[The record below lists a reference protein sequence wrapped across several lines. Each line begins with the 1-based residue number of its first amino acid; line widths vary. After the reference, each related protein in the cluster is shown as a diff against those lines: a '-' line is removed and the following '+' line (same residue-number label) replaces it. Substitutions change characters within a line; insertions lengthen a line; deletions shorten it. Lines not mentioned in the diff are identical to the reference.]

1 MADAIKRCAD
11 SLRALE
17 AGASSRAESVT
28 ALLEQRDTLVD
39 GIGRAEGRYRA
50 AGDALETYSAA
61 LDRVQTDTLNA
72 LYAARQ
78 ATWERD
84 EARDNQHY
92 YQDLADDYAN
102 TDDDSGYGHD
112 QQVRYTRLA
121 NSAGQEAAAAQERID
136 NQVQVAQNAVQERD
150 QAAQTAIDAIQRAT
164 TTDGLND
171 GRWEDY
177 GAKILGW
184 IADLAQ
190 AIAQFAGILA
200 MALCWIPVLGPA
212 LAVIAAI
219 AGIVEAVANIGLAI
233 GGEKSWGEAL
243 LSVGFAALGCIGL
256 GGLRGAV
263 SSLKA
268 LKNFGGALK
277 TAGGLKGAFLTFA
290 KSTIP
295 PGARDAL
302 LKFGQRLRIAANRK
316 NLYVKGKTLQPG
328 TKGRDLLASK
338 SPYGRRFGRR
348 IKNSQEWELLYRT
361 GPDLNDVAW
370 PNPCFIEG
378 SKRSFNVDEYIRRY
392 GDTIDR
398 IGGGTGKWFSPVE
411 KGRVFSFEARAVPR
425 YHLEYE
431 YNQIRLVEAPK
442 DWTIEVSVATPGF
455 GQPGGALQIQFISKG
470 REVSFAELLDKSRS
484 TVW

>member
-1 MADAIKRCAD
+1 M
-11 SLRALE
+11 
-17 AGASSRAESVT
+17 
-28 ALLEQRDTLVD
+28 
-39 GIGRAEGRYRA
+39 
-50 AGDALETYSAA
+50 ETYSAA

-78 ATWERD
+78 AKWERD
-84 EARDNQHY
+84 EARDNQRY

-102 TDDDSGYGHD
+102 TDDEGGFGHD
-112 QQVRYTRLA
+112 QWVRYTNLA
-121 NSAGQEAAAAQERID
+121 QNAGTEAVEAQDRID

-177 GAKILGW
+177 GAKLLGW

-290 KSTIP
+290 KSAIP
-295 PGARDAL
+295 PGARCVAEVRAAL
-302 LKFGQRLRIAANRK
+302 THRRQQEEPLRQGQDPPTRNQGPRPPSIKIPLRTPVRQ
-316 NLYVKGKTLQPG
+316 TDQES
-328 TKGRDLLASK
+328 GRM
-338 SPYGRRFGRR
+338 
-348 IKNSQEWELLYRT
+348 E
-361 GPDLNDVAW
+361 
-370 PNPCFIEG
+370 
-378 SKRSFNVDEYIRRY
+378 
-392 GDTIDR
+392 
-398 IGGGTGKWFSPVE
+398 
-411 KGRVFSFEARAVPR
+411 
-425 YHLEYE
+425 
-431 YNQIRLVEAPK
+431 
-442 DWTIEVSVATPGF
+442 
-455 GQPGGALQIQFISKG
+455 
-470 REVSFAELLDKSRS
+470 S
-484 TVW
+484 TVPNRPRRVRLQVDQSDRSCWKQTTTYP

>member
-1 MADAIKRCAD
+1 M
-11 SLRALE
+11 
-17 AGASSRAESVT
+17 
-28 ALLEQRDTLVD
+28 
-39 GIGRAEGRYRA
+39 
-50 AGDALETYSAA
+50 ETYSAA

-72 LYAARQ
+72 LYSARQ

-102 TDDDSGYGHD
+102 TDDEGGFGHD

-121 NSAGQEAAAAQERID
+121 RSARQDADVAQDRID

-171 GRWEDY
+171 GWWEDY
-177 GAKILGW
+177 GAKLLGW

-277 TAGGLKGAFLTFA
+277 AAGGLKGAFLTFA
-290 KSTIP
+290 KSAIP

-316 NLYVKGKTLQPG
+316 NLYVRGKTLQPG

-348 IKNSQEWELLYRT
+348 IKNPEEWNQLYRT
-361 GPDLNDVAW
+361 GPGEFDFRWTNPTEVA
-370 PNPCFIEG
+370 G
-378 SKRSFNVDEYIRRY
+378 SKQRLTPKQYIERY
-392 GDTIDR
+392 GDIIDR
-398 IGGGTGKWFSPVE
+398 VGKPDGKWFAAV
-411 KGRVFSFEARAVPR
+411 KDGRVFSFEARGISLPS
-425 YHLEYE
+425 LEAE
-431 YNQIRLVEAPK
+431 YR
-442 DWTIEVSVATPGF
+442 
-455 GQPGGALQIQFISKG
+455 QF
-470 REVSFAELLDKSRS
+470 
-484 TVW
+484 